1 LRAPCAAPHDSA
13 FAAVEPWMLAYFEDP
28 ANTYKLLQ
36 LLGYHAAVGAWH
48 TKNLLPNQEIT
59 TAMGQPVYVEYI
71 TSASPRLLA
80 RASAAVRVTSR
91 GRVRAADT
99 RTLGLASATC
109 DNNINFL
116 GDEIVGVN
124 GVVQVIDTLMFPSR
138 TTVLHVACIHVLFA
152 FVSVC
157 VRPRLCLRL
166 RLRIRVRCSVPVP
179 GVCILSCCTYSP
191 CCCRVDC
198 RVVAVTVAAE
208 MLCMDEFFY
217 SRSSPTETEV
227 GKGGYDCRN
236 KGFSPI
242 ARGEQA
248 PLGVA
253 VDSGAGAVFWTSN
266 PVPAQAA
273 SFVSASALDGSMLQ
287 RFYVNASD
295 ARGTCA

>member
-1 LRAPCAAPHDSA
+1 
-13 FAAVEPWMLAYFEDP
+13 
-28 ANTYKLLQ
+28 
-36 LLGYHAAVGAWH
+36 
-48 TKNLLPNQEIT
+48 
-59 TAMGQPVYVEYI
+59 
-71 TSASPRLLA
+71 
-80 RASAAVRVTSR
+80 
-91 GRVRAADT
+91 
-99 RTLGLASATC
+99 
-109 DNNINFL
+109 
-116 GDEIVGVN
+116 
-124 GVVQVIDTLMFPSR
+124 
-138 TTVLHVACIHVLFA
+138 
-152 FVSVC
+152 
-157 VRPRLCLRL
+157 
-166 RLRIRVRCSVPVP
+166 
-179 GVCILSCCTYSP
+179 
-191 CCCRVDC
+191 
-198 RVVAVTVAAE
+198 